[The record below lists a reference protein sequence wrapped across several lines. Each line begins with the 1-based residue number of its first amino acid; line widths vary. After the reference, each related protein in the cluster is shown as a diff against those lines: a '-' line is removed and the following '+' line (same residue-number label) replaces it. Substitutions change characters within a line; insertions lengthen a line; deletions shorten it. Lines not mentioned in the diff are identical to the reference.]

1 MTNVEQLQ
9 QAGLIVTRHPL
20 TPEEIETVNAL
31 TQPEVDAL
39 ISVRVKLGD
48 KFFERKVHDGD
59 SHHMGTLFV

>member
-9 QAGLIVTRHPL
+9 NAGLIVTRHPL
-20 TPEEIETVNAL
+20 TPQEIESVNQL

-39 ISVRVKLGD
+39 ISVRTKLGD
-48 KFFERKVHDGD
+48 NFFARKVQDGD